1 MRYYHYI
8 SAAKLEMLYE
18 QISPEARERFAVDL
32 GINIGIISANFRSEK
47 VENAQ
52 HQKIQILE
60 RYLGR
65 RVGTLI
71 DPKPYIA
78 DTVVAAWGP
87 FEDYENIVYFGGYE
101 NGMHFGLM
109 GSFSNC
115 VGAPN
120 ALPSGYSLER
130 YIVHTLA
137 RRKLLPPRTPTS
149 SCKGTPT
156 AEANEK
162 AFEGVVMANQC
173 SIEPKTK
180 VRFLARTVLA
190 RQCQDRHDYGVYIGT
205 PIYVA
210 AED

>member
-8 SAAKLEMLYE
+8 SSAKLEMLYE
-18 QISPEARERFAVDL
+18 QIVPEARERLAVDL
-32 GINIGIISANFRSEK
+32 GISIGIISANFRSEK

-60 RYLGR
+60 RHLGS
-65 RVGTLI
+65 RVGSLI
-71 DPKPYIA
+71 DPEPYVA
-78 DTVVAAWGP
+78 DTAVAAWGP
-87 FEDYENIVYFGGYE
+87 FQDYENIVYFGGYK
-101 NGMHFGLM
+101 NGTHFGLM

-120 ALPSGYSLER
+120 ASPSGYSLER
-130 YIVHTLA
+130 HIVHTLA

-149 SCKGTPT
+149 SCKGTSA
-156 AEANEK
+156 AEANER

-173 SIEPKTK
+173 SIEPKAK
-180 VRFLARTVLA
+180 IRFLARTVLA
-190 RQCQDRHDYGVYIGT
+190 SQHRDHHDYGVYIGT

-210 AED
+210 TED

>member
-8 SAAKLEMLYE
+8 SGAKLEMLYE
-18 QISPEARERFAVDL
+18 QIAPEARERIAVDL
-32 GINIGIISANFRSEK
+32 GVNIGIVSANFRSEK
-47 VENAQ
+47 VENAH

-60 RYLGR
+60 RHLGG
-65 RVGTLI
+65 RVGSLLA
-71 DPKPYIA
+71 PKPYIA
-78 DTVVAAWGP
+78 DTAIAAWGP
-87 FEDYENIVYFGGYE
+87 FENYEYVVYFGGYE
-101 NGMHFGLM
+101 SGTHFGLM

-115 VGAPN
+115 VSAPN
-120 ALPSGYSLER
+120 ASPSGYSLER

-149 SCKGTPT
+149 SCKGIPA

-173 SIEPKTK
+173 SIEPKAK
-180 VRFLARTVLA
+180 VRFLARTVIA
-190 RQCQDRHDYGVYIGT
+190 RARRGDHCYGVYIGT

-210 AED
+210 TED